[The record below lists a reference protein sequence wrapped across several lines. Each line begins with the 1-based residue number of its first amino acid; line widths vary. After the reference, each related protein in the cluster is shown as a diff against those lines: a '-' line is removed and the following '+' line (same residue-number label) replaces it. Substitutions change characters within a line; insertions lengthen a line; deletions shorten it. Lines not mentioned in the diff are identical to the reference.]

1 MPHGCI
7 ALAMDACRRPI
18 EISTFRWSS
27 VETGWAGFPI
37 ECHVL
42 GPRGQLGEFGT
53 EHVLLGLCV
62 SGVGKMQIRDG
73 KVVRRA
79 TSSPGRF
86 SLLCRG
92 YEQKPIAW
100 SGIREML
107 YVSIGAVQLQ
117 GFTGGDSDLDCLD
130 IEPQYAVSDPNVVA
144 LVLNMQREVQ
154 AGCPSGRLYGE
165 GLSVALAARLQARY
179 ARGPVPDAR
188 VRSVLSDVQVRRICE
203 YIQANLASDMGVAE
217 LADQVHLS
225 PHYFSLLFKHTLGV
239 SPHRYVLQERICE
252 AQRQLASGR
261 MDISELAL
269 HLGFSDQSHFS
280 RAFRRL
286 TGMTPQR
293 YRRSL

>member
-1 MPHGCI
+1 VPHGCI
-7 ALAMDACRRPI
+7 TLAMDACHRPI

-27 VETGWAGFPI
+27 VETAWAGFPV
-37 ECHVL
+37 ECHLL
-42 GPRGQLGEFGT
+42 GPCGQLGEFGT
-53 EHVLLGLCV
+53 EHVLLGVCV
-62 SGVGKMQIRDG
+62 RGSGRIQIRDR
-73 KVVRRA
+73 KFVRRA
-79 TSSPGRF
+79 ISSPGRF

-107 YVSIGAVQLQ
+107 YVSIGAVHLQ
-117 GFTGGDSDLDCLD
+117 GSMGPGSDVDCLN

-144 LVLNMQREVQ
+144 LVLDMQREIQ
-154 AGCPSGRLYGE
+154 AGCRSGRLYAE
-165 GLSVALAARLQARY
+165 GLSVALAARLHARY
-179 ARGPVPDAR
+179 ARSPVPDAR
-188 VRSVLSDVQVRRICE
+188 VKSVLSDVQVRRVCE
-203 YIQANLASDMGVAE
+203 YIRAKLASDMGVSE
-217 LADQVHLS
+217 LAGEVHLS
-225 PHYFSLLFKHTLGV
+225 THYFSLLFKRTFGV
-239 SPHRYVLQERICE
+239 SPHRYVLQERIRE

-293 YRRSL
+293 YRRSR

>member
-1 MPHGCI
+1 MPHGCF
-7 ALAMDACRRPI
+7 ALAMDTRHRPI

-27 VETGWAGFPI
+27 VETAWAGFPV
-37 ECHVL
+37 ESHVL
-42 GPRGQLGEFGT
+42 GPRGELGEFGT

-62 SGVGKMQIRDG
+62 SGLGKMQIRDG

-86 SLLCRG
+86 TLLCRG
-92 YEQKPIAW
+92 YEQKPLSW

-107 YVSIGAVQLQ
+107 YVSIGTAQLQ
-117 GFTGGDSDLDCLD
+117 GFTGRDSELACFD

-144 LVLNMQREVQ
+144 LVFNMQREVQ
-154 AGCPSGRLYGE
+154 AGCPSGRLYAE

-179 ARGPVPDAR
+179 ARGLVPDAR
-188 VRSVLSDVQVRRICE
+188 VRLVLSDVQVRRICE
-203 YIQANLASDMGVAE
+203 YIRANLASDMGVAE
-217 LADQVHLS
+217 LAGQVNLS

-239 SPHRYVLQERICE
+239 PPHQYVLQERIRE

-280 RAFRRL
+280 RAFRKL
-286 TGMTPQR
+286 TGMTPER
-293 YRRSL
+293 YRRSQ